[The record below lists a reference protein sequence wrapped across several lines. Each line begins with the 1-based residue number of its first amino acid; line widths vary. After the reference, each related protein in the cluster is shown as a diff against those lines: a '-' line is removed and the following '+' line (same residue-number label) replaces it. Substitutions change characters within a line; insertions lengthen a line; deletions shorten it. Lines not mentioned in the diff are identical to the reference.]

1 MKKKMK
7 RYEEGGDVEFE
18 TKQGKNEN
26 IGDDVRARAMA
37 AMEKGSSSEPAVPK
51 KTAAKLTPKA
61 EAPTPKEEPK
71 AAPKSSAFK
80 DSPTAFKDS
89 SSAFKGSSASAA
101 AKEEPKER
109 SLPRGQAKANEG
121 VSSFI
126 KKSMDQIGQEGRD
139 QEARYKA
146 TQAKMKESGENLSPR
161 MKAAMASEKSKGMKA
176 GGSVSSASRRADGI
190 ATKGKT
196 RGKMC

>member
-1 MKKKMK
+1 MTNKKEEPKAETVEDNDPYGAAK
-7 RYEEGGDVEFE
+7 RE
-18 TKQGKNEN
+18 TSADLDPYN
-26 IGDDVRARAMA
+26 A
-37 AMEKGSSSEPAVPK
+37 ASKSATNAIPK
-51 KTAAKLTPKA
+51 KAAEKLTPKA
-61 EAPTPKEEPK
+61 EAPTSKEEPK
-71 AAPKSSAFK
+71 AAPKSKESAFK

-89 SSAFKGSSASAA
+89 SSPFKGGSASAA
-101 AKEEPKER
+101 DKEEPKER

-161 MKAAMASEKSKGMKA
+161 MKAAKASEKAKGMKA
-176 GGSVSSASRRADGI
+176 GGSVRSSASKRADGCAI
-190 ATKGKT
+190 RGKT
-196 RGKMC
+196 RA